1 MKSQTKTKTI
11 DFIASFEGNGLMP
24 SPVFMGKTNVN
35 LFERMTILVCQ
46 SSFCGGIILE
56 PVAKKNWERYIPRAS
71 RGKVARDG
79 F

>member
-35 LFERMTILVCQ
+35 LFERMTILSVNPHFVVA
-46 SSFCGGIILE
+46 SF
-56 PVAKKNWERYIPRAS
+56 
-71 RGKVARDG
+71 
-79 F
+79 